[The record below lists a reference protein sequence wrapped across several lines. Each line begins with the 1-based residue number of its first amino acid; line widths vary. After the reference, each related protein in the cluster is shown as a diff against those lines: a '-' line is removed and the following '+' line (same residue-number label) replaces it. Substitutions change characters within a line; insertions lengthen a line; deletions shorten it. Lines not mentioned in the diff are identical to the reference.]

1 MTNMECQ
8 IASRGLSIFFNLYH
22 NKKFIVRIK
31 KRKRHDIF
39 IYKGKKRERIISKRR
54 ILILLPMITFI
65 TDADRDYSID
75 ESETDTAVMATI
87 ATIPV
92 ISQNT
97 EQQIRVIAIHR
108 LVWKFDRRLTSFLV
122 LLEISQ
128 IIHKIIVLKV
138 HREIVKKTIGGIQ

>member
-1 MTNMECQ
+1 
-8 IASRGLSIFFNLYH
+8 
-22 NKKFIVRIK
+22 
-31 KRKRHDIF
+31 
-39 IYKGKKRERIISKRR
+39 
-54 ILILLPMITFI
+54 MITFI